1 MDQEYGRGYDRSEIM
16 GMRRAVRHSFWIA
29 WKDLLDFSRNRLG
42 LVMLVVMPLFMM
54 GMVGFIFPSNSGPT
68 NVPVALANLDA
79 AHGNTSVSAK
89 FVAQLEA
96 ANSKTKMM
104 DLTTV
109 SSADDVKT
117 AIQNGDKSAG
127 IIIGSNFSS
136 NLMAGKQGDITIVI
150 DQSNPQMSALM
161 QTALTQVIGQMG
173 TQTAMY
179 SLNQTYKTPL
189 NYTLAQITPYSVQST
204 GIVPGQPN
212 YFQFVA
218 PGIMAMVVMM
228 SLMTGLP
235 HAISYER
242 EVGTLDGMLVAPVH
256 RMSVIGGKVIAQ
268 TTRGMIQGLIILAL
282 AVVLFGVVI
291 NGSVALVIGLM
302 LLSVFSF
309 VGLGILITSFTGTEE
324 TANMVMMSLMF
335 PMMFLSGVFF
345 PLQQMPQFMQVI
357 ARFLPL
363 TYAVTALRRVVVL
376 GAGVPAI
383 ATDIVIL
390 FGFGIV
396 LLTVALVMFER
407 AITSQ

>member
-1 MDQEYGRGYDRSEIM
+1 M
-16 GMRRAVRHSFWIA
+16 GIKRAVRHSMWIA
-29 WKDLLDFSRNRLG
+29 WKDLLDFSRNRMG
-42 LVMLVVMPLFMM
+42 LVMLIVMPLFMM
-54 GMVGFIFPSNSGPT
+54 GMVGFIFPSNTNPT

-79 AHGNTSVSAK
+79 GHGNSSLSAK
-89 FVAQLEA
+89 FVTQLEA
-96 ANSKTKMM
+96 ANNKSKMM
-104 DLTTV
+104 DLSTV
-109 SSADDVKT
+109 PSADDVKT
-117 AIQNGDKSAG
+117 AIQNGDESAG
-127 IIIGSNFSS
+127 IVIGKNFTSD
-136 NLMAGKQGDITIVI
+136 LMAGKQGGITVVI
-150 DQSNPQMSALM
+150 DQSNPQMSMLM
-161 QTALTQVIGQMG
+161 QTALTQVIQQMG
-173 TQTAMY
+173 SQTAMH

-189 NYTLAQITPYSVQST
+189 NYTLSQITPYKIGST

-218 PGIMAMVVMM
+218 PGIMAMVMMM

-256 RMSVIGGKVIAQ
+256 RISVIGGKVIAQ
-268 TTRGMIQGLIILAL
+268 TTRGMIQGVIILAL
-282 AVVLFGVVI
+282 AVILFGVVI

-309 VGLGILITSFTGTEE
+309 VGLGILITSFMSTEE
-324 TANMVMMSLMF
+324 TANMVMMSFMF

-345 PLQQMPQFMQVI
+345 PLQQMPQFMQII

-376 GAGVPAI
+376 GAGVPSI

-390 FGFGIV
+390 FGFGII
-396 LLTVALVMFER
+396 LLSVALVMFER
-407 AITSQ
+407 AVTTQ

>member
-1 MDQEYGRGYDRSEIM
+1 
-16 GMRRAVRHSFWIA
+16 
-29 WKDLLDFSRNRLG
+29 
-42 LVMLVVMPLFMM
+42 MM

-79 AHGNTSVSAK
+79 GHGNSSLSQT
-89 FVAQLEA
+89 FVTQLEA
-96 ANSKTKMM
+96 ANNKSKMM
-104 DLTTV
+104 DLRTV

-127 IIIGSNFSS
+127 IVIGKNFTSD
-136 NLMAGKQGDITIVI
+136 LMAGRQGSITVVI
-150 DQSNPQMSALM
+150 DQSNPQMSMLM
-161 QTALTQVIGQMG
+161 QNALTQVIQQMG
-173 TQTAMY
+173 SQTAMH

-189 NYTLAQITPYSVQST
+189 NYTLSQITPYKIGST

-218 PGIMAMVVMM
+218 PGIMAMVMMM

-256 RMSVIGGKVIAQ
+256 RISVIGGKVIAQ
-268 TTRGMIQGLIILAL
+268 TTRGMIQGVIILAL
-282 AVVLFGVVI
+282 AVILFGVVI

-309 VGLGILITSFTGTEE
+309 VGLGILITSFTNTEE
-324 TANMVMMSLMF
+324 TANMIMMSFMF

-345 PLQQMPQFMQVI
+345 PLQQMPQFMQII

-376 GAGVPAI
+376 GAGVPSI
-383 ATDIVIL
+383 ATEIVIL
-390 FGFGIV
+390 FAFGII
-396 LLTVALVMFER
+396 LLSVALVMFER
-407 AITSQ
+407 AVTTQ

>member
-1 MDQEYGRGYDRSEIM
+1 M
-16 GMRRAVRHSFWIA
+16 GIKRAFRHSMWIA
-29 WKDLLDFSRNRLG
+29 WKDLLDFSRNRMG
-42 LVMLVVMPLFMM
+42 LVMLIIMPLFMM

-79 AHGNTSVSAK
+79 GHGNSSLSQT
-89 FVAQLEA
+89 FVTQLEA
-96 ANSKTKMM
+96 ANNKSKMM
-104 DLTTV
+104 DLSTV

-127 IIIGSNFSS
+127 IVIGKNFTSD
-136 NLMAGKQGDITIVI
+136 LMTGRQGGITVVI
-150 DQSNPQMSALM
+150 DQSNPQMSMLM
-161 QTALTQVIGQMG
+161 QNALTQVIQQMG
-173 TQTAMY
+173 SQTAMH

-189 NYTLAQITPYSVQST
+189 NYTLSQITPYKIGST

-218 PGIMAMVVMM
+218 PGIMAMVMMM

-256 RMSVIGGKVIAQ
+256 RISVIAGKVIAQ
-268 TTRGMIQGLIILAL
+268 TTRGLIQGLIILTL
-282 AVVLFGVVI
+282 AVILFGVVI

-309 VGLGILITSFTGTEE
+309 VGLGILITSFTSTEE
-324 TANMVMMSLMF
+324 TANMVMMSFMF

-345 PLQQMPQFMQVI
+345 PLQQMPQFMQII

-376 GAGVPAI
+376 GAGVPSI
-383 ATDIVIL
+383 ATEIVIL
-390 FGFGIV
+390 FAFGII
-396 LLTVALVMFER
+396 LLSVALVMFER
-407 AITSQ
+407 AVTTQ

>member
-1 MDQEYGRGYDRSEIM
+1 M
-16 GMRRAVRHSFWIA
+16 GIKRAVRHSMWIA
-29 WKDLLDFSRNRLG
+29 WKDLLDFSRNRMG
-42 LVMLVVMPLFMM
+42 LVMLIVMPLFMM
-54 GMVGFIFPSNSGPT
+54 GMVGFIFPSNSSPT

-79 AHGNTSVSAK
+79 GHGNSSLGAN
-89 FVAQLEA
+89 FVTQLEA
-96 ANSKTKMM
+96 ANNKSKMM
-104 DLTTV
+104 DLSTV

-127 IIIGSNFSS
+127 IVIGKNFTSD
-136 NLMAGKQGDITIVI
+136 LMAGKQGGITVVI
-150 DQSNPQMSALM
+150 DQSNPQMSMLM
-161 QTALTQVIGQMG
+161 QNALTQVIQQMG
-173 TQTAMY
+173 SQTAMH

-189 NYTLAQITPYSVQST
+189 NYTLSQITPYKIGST

-218 PGIMAMVVMM
+218 PGIMAMVMMM

-256 RMSVIGGKVIAQ
+256 RISVIGGKVIAQ
-268 TTRGMIQGLIILAL
+268 TTRGLIQGVIILAL
-282 AVVLFGVVI
+282 AVILFGVVI

-309 VGLGILITSFTGTEE
+309 VGLGILITSFTSTEE
-324 TANMVMMSLMF
+324 TANMVMMSFMF

-345 PLQQMPQFMQVI
+345 PLQQMPQFMQII

-376 GAGVPAI
+376 GAGVPSI

-390 FGFGIV
+390 FGFGII
-396 LLTVALVMFER
+396 LLAVALVMFER
-407 AITSQ
+407 AVTTQ

>member
-1 MDQEYGRGYDRSEIM
+1 M
-16 GMRRAVRHSFWIA
+16 WIA
-29 WKDLLDFSRNRLG
+29 WKDLLDFSRNRMG
-42 LVMLVVMPLFMM
+42 LVMLIVMPIFMM
-54 GMVGFIFPSNSGPT
+54 GMVGFIFPSNTNPT

-79 AHGNTSVSAK
+79 GHGNSSLSAK
-89 FVAQLEA
+89 FVTQLEA
-96 ANSKTKMM
+96 ANNKSKMM
-104 DLTTV
+104 DLSTV

-127 IIIGSNFSS
+127 IVISKNFTSD
-136 NLMAGKQGDITIVI
+136 LMAGKQGGITVVI
-150 DQSNPQMSALM
+150 DQSNPQMSMLM
-161 QTALTQVIGQMG
+161 QTALTQVIQQMG
-173 TQTAMY
+173 SQTAMH

-189 NYTLAQITPYSVQST
+189 NYTLAQITPYKIRSS

-218 PGIMAMVVMM
+218 PGIMAMVMMM

-256 RMSVIGGKVIAQ
+256 RISVIGGKVIAQ
-268 TTRGMIQGLIILAL
+268 TTRGIIQGLIILAL
-282 AVVLFGVVI
+282 AVILFGVVI
-291 NGSVALVIGLM
+291 NGSIALVIGLM

-309 VGLGILITSFTGTEE
+309 VGLGILITSFTSTEE
-324 TANMVMMSLMF
+324 TANMVMMSFMF

-345 PLQQMPQFMQVI
+345 PLQQMPQFMQII

-376 GAGVPAI
+376 GAGVPSI
-383 ATDIVIL
+383 ATEIVIL

-396 LLTVALVMFER
+396 LLSVALVMFER
-407 AITSQ
+407 AVTTQ

>member
-1 MDQEYGRGYDRSEIM
+1 M
-16 GMRRAVRHSFWIA
+16 WIA
-29 WKDLLDFSRNRLG
+29 WKDLLDFSRNRMG
-42 LVMLVVMPLFMM
+42 LVMLIVMPLFMM
-54 GMVGFIFPSNSGPT
+54 GMVGFIFPSNGNPS

-79 AHGNTSVSAK
+79 GHGNSSLSAK
-89 FVAQLEA
+89 FVTQLEA
-96 ANSKTKMM
+96 ANNKSKMM
-104 DLTTV
+104 DLSTV
-109 SSADDVKT
+109 PSADDVKT
-117 AIQNGDKSAG
+117 AIQNGDKNAG
-127 IIIGSNFSS
+127 IVIGKNFTSDVT
-136 NLMAGKQGDITIVI
+136 AGKQGDITIVI
-150 DQSNPQMSALM
+150 DQSNPQMSMLM
-161 QTALTQVIGQMG
+161 QTALTQVIQQMG
-173 TQTAMY
+173 SQTAMH

-189 NYTLAQITPYSVQST
+189 NYTLSQITPYKIGST

-218 PGIMAMVVMM
+218 PGIMAMVMMM

-256 RMSVIGGKVIAQ
+256 RISVIGGKVIAQ
-268 TTRGMIQGLIILAL
+268 TTRGMIQGVIILAL
-282 AVVLFGVVI
+282 AVILFGVVI

-309 VGLGILITSFTGTEE
+309 VGLGILITSFTSTEE
-324 TANMVMMSLMF
+324 TANMIMMSFMF

-345 PLQQMPQFMQVI
+345 PLQQMPQFMQIV

-396 LLTVALVMFER
+396 LLSVALVMFER
-407 AITSQ
+407 AVTTQ

>member
-1 MDQEYGRGYDRSEIM
+1 M
-16 GMRRAVRHSFWIA
+16 GIKRAFRHSMWIA
-29 WKDLLDFSRNRLG
+29 WKDLLDFSRNRMG
-42 LVMLVVMPLFMM
+42 LVMLIVMPLFMM
-54 GMVGFIFPSNSGPT
+54 GMVGFIFPSNSNPA
-68 NVPVALANLDA
+68 NVPVALANLDTG
-79 AHGNTSVSAK
+79 HGNSSLSQT
-89 FVAQLEA
+89 FVTQLEA
-96 ANSKTKMM
+96 ANNKSKMM
-104 DLTTV
+104 DLSTV

-127 IIIGSNFSS
+127 IVIGKNFTSD
-136 NLMAGKQGDITIVI
+136 LMTGRQGGITVVI
-150 DQSNPQMSALM
+150 DQSNPQMSMLM
-161 QTALTQVIGQMG
+161 QNALTQVIQQMG
-173 TQTAMY
+173 SQTAMH

-189 NYTLAQITPYSVQST
+189 NYTLSQITPYKIGST

-218 PGIMAMVVMM
+218 PGIMAMVMMM

-256 RMSVIGGKVIAQ
+256 RISVIGGKVIAQ
-268 TTRGMIQGLIILAL
+268 TTRGLIQGLIILTL
-282 AVVLFGVVI
+282 AVILFGVVI

-309 VGLGILITSFTGTEE
+309 VGLGILITSFTSTEE
-324 TANMVMMSLMF
+324 TANMVMMSFMF

-345 PLQQMPQFMQVI
+345 PLQQMPQFMQII

-376 GAGVPAI
+376 GAGVPSI
-383 ATDIVIL
+383 ATEIVIL
-390 FGFGIV
+390 FAFGII
-396 LLTVALVMFER
+396 LLSVALVMFER
-407 AITSQ
+407 AVTTQ

>member
-1 MDQEYGRGYDRSEIM
+1 M
-16 GMRRAVRHSFWIA
+16 WIA
-29 WKDLLDFSRNRLG
+29 WKDLLDFSRNRMG
-42 LVMLVVMPLFMM
+42 LVMLIVMPLFMM
-54 GMVGFIFPSNSGPT
+54 GMVGFIFPSNSNPT

-79 AHGNTSVSAK
+79 GHGNSSLSAK
-89 FVAQLEA
+89 FVTQLEA
-96 ANSKTKMM
+96 ANNKSKMM
-104 DLTTV
+104 DLSTV
-109 SSADDVKT
+109 PSADDVKT

-127 IIIGSNFSS
+127 IVIGKNFTSD
-136 NLMAGKQGDITIVI
+136 LMAGKQGDITIVI
-150 DQSNPQMSALM
+150 DQSNPQMSMLM
-161 QTALTQVIGQMG
+161 QTALTQVIQQMG
-173 TQTAMY
+173 SQTAMH

-189 NYTLAQITPYSVQST
+189 NYTLSQITPYKIGST

-218 PGIMAMVVMM
+218 PGIMAMVMMM

-256 RMSVIGGKVIAQ
+256 RISVIGGKVIAQ
-268 TTRGMIQGLIILAL
+268 TIRGLIQGLIILTL
-282 AVVLFGVVI
+282 AVILFGVVI

-309 VGLGILITSFTGTEE
+309 VGLGILITSSMSTEE

-345 PLQQMPQFMQVI
+345 PLQQMPQFMQII

-376 GAGVPAI
+376 GAGVPSI

-396 LLTVALVMFER
+396 LLSVALVMFER
-407 AITSQ
+407 AVTTQ

>member
-1 MDQEYGRGYDRSEIM
+1 M
-16 GMRRAVRHSFWIA
+16 WIA
-29 WKDLLDFSRNRLG
+29 WKDLLDFSRNRMG
-42 LVMLVVMPLFMM
+42 LVMLIIMPLFMM
-54 GMVGFIFPSNSGPT
+54 GMVGFIFPSNNNPT

-79 AHGNTSVSAK
+79 GHGNSSLSTK
-89 FVAQLEA
+89 FVTQLEA
-96 ANSKTKMM
+96 ANNKSKMM
-104 DLTTV
+104 DLSTV
-109 SSADDVKT
+109 PSADDVKT

-127 IIIGSNFSS
+127 IVIGKNFTSD
-136 NLMAGKQGDITIVI
+136 LMAGKQGGITVVI
-150 DQSNPQMSALM
+150 DQSNPQMSMLM
-161 QTALTQVIGQMG
+161 QTALTQVIQQMG
-173 TQTAMY
+173 SQTAMH

-189 NYTLAQITPYSVQST
+189 NYTLAQITPYKISST

-218 PGIMAMVVMM
+218 PGIMAMVMMM

-256 RMSVIGGKVIAQ
+256 RISVIGGKVIAQ
-268 TTRGMIQGLIILAL
+268 TTRGMIQGVIILAL
-282 AVVLFGVVI
+282 AVILFGVVI

-309 VGLGILITSFTGTEE
+309 VGLGILITSFASTEE
-324 TANMVMMSLMF
+324 TANMVMMSFLF

-345 PLQQMPQFMQVI
+345 PLQQMPQFMQII

-376 GAGVPAI
+376 GAGVPSI

-396 LLTVALVMFER
+396 LLSVALVMFER
-407 AITSQ
+407 AVTTQ

>member
-1 MDQEYGRGYDRSEIM
+1 M
-16 GMRRAVRHSFWIA
+16 WIA
-29 WKDLLDFSRNRLG
+29 WKDLLDFSRNRMG
-42 LVMLVVMPLFMM
+42 LVMLIVMPLFMM
-54 GMVGFIFPSNSGPT
+54 GMVGFIFPSNTNPT

-79 AHGNTSVSAK
+79 GHGNSSLSAK
-89 FVAQLEA
+89 FVTQLET
-96 ANSKTKMM
+96 ANNKSKMM
-104 DLTTV
+104 DLSTV
-109 SSADDVKT
+109 PSADDVKT

-127 IIIGSNFSS
+127 IVIGKNFTSD
-136 NLMAGKQGDITIVI
+136 LMAGKQGGITVVI
-150 DQSNPQMSALM
+150 DQSNPQMSMLM
-161 QTALTQVIGQMG
+161 QTALTQVIQQMG
-173 TQTAMY
+173 SQTAMH

-189 NYTLAQITPYSVQST
+189 NYTLSQITPYKIGST

-218 PGIMAMVVMM
+218 PGIMAMVMMM

-256 RMSVIGGKVIAQ
+256 RISVIGGKVIAQ
-268 TTRGMIQGLIILAL
+268 TTRGMIQGVIILAL
-282 AVVLFGVVI
+282 AVILFGVVI

-309 VGLGILITSFTGTEE
+309 VGLGILITSFMSTEE
-324 TANMVMMSLMF
+324 TANMVMMSFMF

-345 PLQQMPQFMQVI
+345 PLQQMPQFMQII

-376 GAGVPAI
+376 GAGVPSI

-390 FGFGIV
+390 FGFGII
-396 LLTVALVMFER
+396 LLSVALVMFER
-407 AITSQ
+407 AVTTQ

>member
-1 MDQEYGRGYDRSEIM
+1 M
-16 GMRRAVRHSFWIA
+16 GIKRAVRHSMWIA
-29 WKDLLDFSRNRLG
+29 WKDLLDFSRNRMG
-42 LVMLVVMPLFMM
+42 LVMLIVMPLFMM
-54 GMVGFIFPSNSGPT
+54 GMVGFIFPSNSSPT

-79 AHGNTSVSAK
+79 GHGNSSLSAT
-89 FVAQLEA
+89 FVTQLEA
-96 ANSKTKMM
+96 ANNKSKMM
-104 DLTTV
+104 DLSTV

-127 IIIGSNFSS
+127 IVIGKNFTSD
-136 NLMAGKQGDITIVI
+136 LMAGRQGGITVVI
-150 DQSNPQMSALM
+150 DQSNPQMSMLM
-161 QTALTQVIGQMG
+161 QNALTQVIQQMG
-173 TQTAMY
+173 SQTAMH

-189 NYTLAQITPYSVQST
+189 NYTLSQITPYKIGST

-218 PGIMAMVVMM
+218 PGIMAMVMMM

-256 RMSVIGGKVIAQ
+256 RISVIGGKVIAQ
-268 TTRGMIQGLIILAL
+268 TTRGMIQGVIILAL
-282 AVVLFGVVI
+282 AVILFGVVI

-309 VGLGILITSFTGTEE
+309 VGLGILITSFTNTEE
-324 TANMVMMSLMF
+324 TANMIMMSFMF

-345 PLQQMPQFMQVI
+345 PLQQMPQFMQII

-376 GAGVPAI
+376 GAGVPSI
-383 ATDIVIL
+383 ATEIVIL
-390 FGFGIV
+390 FAFGII
-396 LLTVALVMFER
+396 LLSVALVMFER
-407 AITSQ
+407 AVTTQ

>member
-1 MDQEYGRGYDRSEIM
+1 M
-16 GMRRAVRHSFWIA
+16 GIKRAVRHSMWIA
-29 WKDLLDFSRNRLG
+29 WKDLLDFSRNRMG
-42 LVMLVVMPLFMM
+42 LVMLIVMPIFMM
-54 GMVGFIFPSNSGPT
+54 GMVGFIFPSNTNPT

-79 AHGNTSVSAK
+79 GHGNSSLSAK
-89 FVAQLEA
+89 FVTQLEA
-96 ANSKTKMM
+96 ANNKSKMM
-104 DLTTV
+104 DLSTV

-127 IIIGSNFSS
+127 IVISKNFTSD
-136 NLMAGKQGDITIVI
+136 LMAGKQGGITVVI
-150 DQSNPQMSALM
+150 DQSNPQMSMLM
-161 QTALTQVIGQMG
+161 QTALTQVIQQMG
-173 TQTAMY
+173 SQTAMH

-189 NYTLAQITPYSVQST
+189 NYTLAQITPYKIRSS

-218 PGIMAMVVMM
+218 PGIMAMVMMM

-256 RMSVIGGKVIAQ
+256 RISVIGGKVIAQ
-268 TTRGMIQGLIILAL
+268 TTRGIIQGLIILAL
-282 AVVLFGVVI
+282 AVILFGVVI
-291 NGSVALVIGLM
+291 NGSIALVIGLM

-309 VGLGILITSFTGTEE
+309 VGLGILITSFTSTEE
-324 TANMVMMSLMF
+324 TANMVMMSFMF

-345 PLQQMPQFMQVI
+345 PLQQMPQFMQII

-376 GAGVPAI
+376 GAGVPSI

-396 LLTVALVMFER
+396 LLSVALVMFER
-407 AITSQ
+407 AVTTQ

>member
-1 MDQEYGRGYDRSEIM
+1 M
-16 GMRRAVRHSFWIA
+16 GIKRAVRHSMWIA
-29 WKDLLDFSRNRLG
+29 WKDLLDFSRNRMG
-42 LVMLVVMPLFMM
+42 LVMLIVMPLFMM
-54 GMVGFIFPSNSGPT
+54 GMVGFIFPSNSNPS

-79 AHGNTSVSAK
+79 GHGNSSLSAK
-89 FVAQLEA
+89 FVTQLEA
-96 ANSKTKMM
+96 ANNKSKMM
-104 DLTTV
+104 DLSTV
-109 SSADDVKT
+109 PSADDVKT
-117 AIQNGDKSAG
+117 AIQNGDKNAG
-127 IIIGSNFSS
+127 IVIGKNFTSDVT
-136 NLMAGKQGDITIVI
+136 AGKQGDITIVI
-150 DQSNPQMSALM
+150 DQSNPQMSMLM
-161 QTALTQVIGQMG
+161 QTALTQVIQQMG
-173 TQTAMY
+173 SQTAMH

-189 NYTLAQITPYSVQST
+189 NYTLSQITPYKIGST

-218 PGIMAMVVMM
+218 PGIMAMVMMM

-256 RMSVIGGKVIAQ
+256 RISVIGGKVIAQ
-268 TTRGMIQGLIILAL
+268 TTRGMIQGVIILAL
-282 AVVLFGVVI
+282 AVILFGVVI

-309 VGLGILITSFTGTEE
+309 VGLGILITSFTSTEE
-324 TANMVMMSLMF
+324 TANMIMMSFMF

-345 PLQQMPQFMQVI
+345 PLQQMPQFMQII

-396 LLTVALVMFER
+396 LLSVALVMFER
-407 AITSQ
+407 AVTTQ

>member
-1 MDQEYGRGYDRSEIM
+1 M
-16 GMRRAVRHSFWIA
+16 GIKRAVRHSMWIA
-29 WKDLLDFSRNRLG
+29 WKDLLDFSRNRMG
-42 LVMLVVMPLFMM
+42 LVMLIVMPLFMM
-54 GMVGFIFPSNSGPT
+54 GMVGFIFPSNTNPT

-79 AHGNTSVSAK
+79 GHGSSSLSAK
-89 FVAQLEA
+89 FVTQLEA
-96 ANSKTKMM
+96 ANNKSKMM
-104 DLTTV
+104 DLSTV
-109 SSADDVKT
+109 PSADDVKT
-117 AIQNGDKSAG
+117 AIQNGDESAG
-127 IIIGSNFSS
+127 IVIGKNFTSD
-136 NLMAGKQGDITIVI
+136 LMAGKQGGITVVI
-150 DQSNPQMSALM
+150 DQSNPQMSMLM
-161 QTALTQVIGQMG
+161 QTALTQVIQQMG
-173 TQTAMY
+173 SQTAMH

-189 NYTLAQITPYSVQST
+189 NYTLSQITPYKIGST

-218 PGIMAMVVMM
+218 PGIMAMVMMM

-256 RMSVIGGKVIAQ
+256 RISVIGGKVIAQ
-268 TTRGMIQGLIILAL
+268 TTRGMIQGVIILAL
-282 AVVLFGVVI
+282 AVILFGVVI

-309 VGLGILITSFTGTEE
+309 VGLGILITSFMSTEE
-324 TANMVMMSLMF
+324 TANMVMMSFMF

-345 PLQQMPQFMQVI
+345 PLQQMPQFMQII

-376 GAGVPAI
+376 GAGVPSI

-390 FGFGIV
+390 FGFGII
-396 LLTVALVMFER
+396 LLSVALVMFER
-407 AITSQ
+407 AVTTQ